1 MLEGYIV
8 GTLSTLISVIVGFIL
23 GKPYLDRWQ
32 SRKHQ
37 KHVLKL
43 RSAQKPK
50 SGGTTP

>member
-8 GTLSTLISVIVGFIL
+8 GALTSLVSVVVGFVL

-37 KHVLKL
+37 K
-43 RSAQKPK
+43 QQQPKP
-50 SGGTTP
+50 GGMIP